1 VRSGRLREFGTDAC
15 RIVHGDALE
24 VLDDVV
30 ADGSA
35 DLVFA
40 DPPYNLGKRFGTAAD
55 SWPDEA
61 SYLSWTRCWLDL
73 CVRKLAPTGSM
84 YVMASTQAMP
94 HVDLHLRALVT
105 ILSRI
110 VWHYD
115 SSGTQARQRFG
126 SLYEPILH
134 AVADRARYTF
144 NADAVLVEAR
154 TGARRRLVDRRGPAP
169 RPYAETKVP
178 GNVWQ
183 FPRVR
188 YRMKEYEEHPSQK
201 PEALLERVVLASSN
215 AGDLVLDP
223 FSGTFTTGAVAVR
236 HGRRFVGVEREE
248 QYVEVGRR
256 RLGLAGADGTAP
268 AADAARPAQ
277 EDVADISRAAERRPA
292 R

>member
-1 VRSGRLREFGTDAC
+1 VRSGPDREFGTPAC
-15 RIVHGDALE
+15 RVIWGDTLE
-24 VLDDVV
+24 VLDDAVP
-30 ADGSA
+30 DGAA

-40 DPPYNLGKRFGTAAD
+40 DPPYNLGKRFGVTAD

-61 SYLSWTRCWLDL
+61 SYLAWTTRWLDL
-73 CVRKLAPTGSM
+73 CVRKLSSTGSM

-94 HVDLHLRALVT
+94 HVDLHLRSKVT

-115 SSGTQARQRFG
+115 SSGAQARQRFG

-134 AVADRARYTF
+134 AVADRDRYTF
-144 NADAVLVEAR
+144 NGDAVLVEAR
-154 TGARRRLVDRRGPAP
+154 TGAQRRLVDRRGAVP

-188 YRMKEYEEHPSQK
+188 YRMKEYEEHPAQK

-215 AGDLVLDP
+215 PGDLVLDP
-223 FSGTFTTGAVAVR
+223 FAGTFTTGAVAVR

-248 QYVEVGRR
+248 QYVAVGLR
-256 RLGLAGADGTAP
+256 RLGIGATT
-268 AADAARPAQ
+268 R
-277 EDVADISRAAERRPA
+277 S
-292 R
+292 